1 MHHLIRN
8 ISLIVL
14 LFLFG
19 KIWAIEIDTNFKAKP
34 LKYDTNYIESKR
46 DNIHLGIIAVSQQT
60 GIDLIS
66 TKTDYRYRF
75 VSNTPY
81 RYGIGFDYEW
91 LALEVTYAIPGL
103 ELNTEAKGDSET
115 FAVKLGISGRKFRAN
130 AYYRSTK
137 GFTHQNVEGLYPD
150 WFLNEEYYPYLKNLA
165 NRTLN
170 FSVYYTFN
178 HKKYSNKA
186 ALRPIEQQK
195 KSAGSPVLGI
205 LATMEGIYSP
215 TPIIRIDSLQNSYL
229 NFKKAEYL
237 KVGLNAGYMY
247 TFSIKK
253 YYYIHAA
260 LIPGLLYNYGDVL
273 LHNDN
278 ETHFSNSMGGSIY
291 SRLTAGFNGEKFY
304 GGIFAVADIYASDL
318 FANRFTTTSYTYL
331 KFFVGYRFPIKK
343 KKWMKYLFLD

>member
-1 MHHLIRN
+1 MHLIYKY
-8 ISLIVL
+8 ISIIIL
-14 LFLFG
+14 LFLSG
-19 KIWAIEIDTNFKAKP
+19 NIWAIEIDTNFKTKP
-34 LKYDTNYIESKR
+34 LRYDTNYIESKS
-46 DNIHLGIIAVSQQT
+46 DNIHLALIAVSQQT
-60 GIDLIS
+60 GIDLVN

-75 VSNTPY
+75 VSNNPL

-91 LALEVTYAIPGL
+91 LALEVTYAIPGF
-103 ELNTEAKGDSET
+103 ELNNKTQGDSET

-137 GFTHQNVEGLYPD
+137 GFTHQNVEGLYPR
-150 WFLNEEYYPYLKNLA
+150 WFLNDEYYPYLKNLR

-170 FSVYYTFN
+170 VSVYYTFN

-186 ALRPIEQQK
+186 ALRPSERQL

-215 TPIIRIDSLQNSYL
+215 TPIVEADSLQNSYL

-237 KVGLNAGYMY
+237 KIGMNAGYMY

-253 YYYIHAA
+253 KYYIHAA
-260 LIPGLLYNYGDVL
+260 LIPGLLYSYGDVL
-273 LHNDN
+273 LHN
-278 ETHFSNSMGGSIY
+278 EHEALFSNNLGGSIY
-291 SRLTAGFNGEKFY
+291 SRFTAGYNGKTFY
-304 GGIFAVADIYASDL
+304 GGIFAVADIYASNILADR
-318 FANRFTTTSYTYL
+318 FATTSYTYL

-343 KKWMKYLFLD
+343 RKWMKYLFLD